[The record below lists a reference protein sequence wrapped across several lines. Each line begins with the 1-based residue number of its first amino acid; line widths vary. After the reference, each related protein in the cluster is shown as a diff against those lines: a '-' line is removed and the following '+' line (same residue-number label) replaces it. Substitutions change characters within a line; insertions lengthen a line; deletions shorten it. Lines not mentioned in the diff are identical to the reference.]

1 MESGREEDQS
11 LAEQKGEEKQLENSV
26 EGVKDVGESAPQG
39 TESQPPS
46 KVAAETKD
54 SEPESPAMESGGEE
68 NQTLAPQGTESNHPS
83 KATAETKDS

>member
-1 MESGREEDQS
+1 NQPEPASPAVESGGEDNQT
-11 LAEQKGEEKQLENSV
+11 L
-26 EGVKDVGESAPQG
+26 APQG

-68 NQTLAPQGTESNHPS
+68 NQTLAPQGTESQPPS
-83 KATAETKDS
+83 KVKANTEPSAQP

>member
-1 MESGREEDQS
+1 TESKQPSKETAETKDSEPESPAVESG
-11 LAEQKGEEKQLENSV
+11 GEENQTL
-26 EGVKDVGESAPQG
+26 APQG

-68 NQTLAPQGTESNHPS
+68 NQTL
-83 KATAETKDS
+83 